1 MNLRT
6 AVLFLAAAAFALLAR
21 PAAHAQA
28 AVYGTFTVNQLS
40 GIKNSPAIPACTPS
54 STNFCPTY
62 NDSFVPLGGTFG
74 AYYDFLHL
82 GPVKLGVDG
91 RGTFTTA
98 KRGAEKESNGTG
110 GRLYSG
116 LGGVRAVFHTRWVP
130 IRPYVEGAAGIART
144 DYGVSNFVSSPSGQ
158 ITYQSGQI
166 TLRNNFQY
174 MGYAGVDIRL
184 LPVMD
189 FRLVEFGYGGLNPLG
204 TGSHNYPVKTVSSG
218 IVFHLPF

>member
-1 MNLRT
+1 MNLRK
-6 AVLFLAAAAFALLAR
+6 AVLFLAAAAVALLAR

-40 GIKNSPAIPACTPS
+40 GIKNSPEIPPCTPS
-54 STNFCPTY
+54 STSFCPTY
-62 NDSFVPLGGTFG
+62 NDSVTLLGGTFG
-74 AYYDFLHL
+74 AYYDFFHL

-91 RGTFTTA
+91 RGTVTTA
-98 KRGAEKESNGTG
+98 KRGAEKNSNGTG
-110 GRLYSG
+110 ARLYSG
-116 LGGVRAVFHTRWVP
+116 LGGVRAVFRTRWVP

-144 DYGVSNFVSSPSGQ
+144 DYGVSKFVSSPSGV
-158 ITYQSGQI
+158 ITRQSGQI

-174 MGYAGVDIRL
+174 MGYAGVDITL

-204 TGSHNYPVKTVSSG
+204 TGGHNYPVKTVSSG